1 MSKKIAKN
9 KTIKLTDLQQKHKN
23 GDINLYQPIE
33 AYTEKWVHETDNE
46 GNFVKAY
53 PVPGTRKRA
62 DLPPVATQWQQDYR
76 TRYCK
81 DKPNGKSSS
90 NR

>member
-9 KTIKLTDLQQKHKN
+9 KTVELSNLQKQHQN
-23 GDINLYQPIE
+23 GEINLYQPIE
-33 AYTEKWVHETDNE
+33 AYSEKWVHETDDD

-62 DLPPVATQWQQDYR
+62 DLPPIATQWQQDYQN
-76 TRYCK
+76 RYCK
-81 DKPNGKSSS
+81 DKRNGKSSR